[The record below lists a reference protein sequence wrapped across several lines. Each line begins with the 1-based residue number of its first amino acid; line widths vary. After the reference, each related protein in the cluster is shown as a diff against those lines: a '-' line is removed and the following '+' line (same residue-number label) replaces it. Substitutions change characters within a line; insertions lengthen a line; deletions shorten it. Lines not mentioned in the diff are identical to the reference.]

1 MTRDAA
7 LEAYYAEAASWEAD
21 RADMQRR
28 SARVAWW
35 VAGAGW
41 VCAITTAIALMLL
54 TPLKRVEPFL
64 IRVDRTT
71 GVVDVVPVYTGQAT
85 LSETVTRYFLTHYVS
100 ICERFDYATAESD
113 YKECGAFQT
122 PKENAAWYARWNP
135 SNPQSPLNVH
145 KDGSTV
151 NVQVEAVSLF
161 KRADGVTNLAQVRY
175 LTIERQESGAGAHY
189 EHWIATIEY
198 AYGHPSADPSVRLLD
213 PLGFKVVSFTRE
225 PEVLSGAGS
234 NQTLSL
240 TGSGNSSTRTRATAS
255 AGQTP

>member
-1 MTRDAA
+1 MTRDSA
-7 LEAYYAEAASWEAD
+7 LDSYYAEAASWEAD

-28 SARVAWW
+28 SARIGWW

-41 VCAITTAIALMLL
+41 ICAMTVAIALMLL

-71 GVVDVVPVYTGQAT
+71 GVVDVVPIYTGRET
-85 LSETVTRYFLTHYVS
+85 LSESVTRYFLTHYIS
-100 ICERFDYATAESD
+100 ICERFNYATAESD

-135 SNPQSPLNVH
+135 TNPHSPLNVH

-151 NVQVEAVSLF
+151 DVEVEAVSFF
-161 KRADGVTNLAQVRY
+161 KRANGVTNLAQVRY
-175 LTIERQESGAGAHY
+175 LTIEHEGSGAGARY
-189 EHWIATIEY
+189 EHWISTIEY
-198 AYGHPSADPSVRLLD
+198 AYAPPSVDHGVRLLN
-213 PLGFKVVSFTRE
+213 PLGFKVVSMTRE

-234 NQTLSL
+234 GQTLTL
-240 TGSGNSSTRTRATAS
+240 TESGSTGAKAPATGT
-255 AGQTP
+255 AGQAP

>member
-1 MTRDAA
+1 VTRDPT

-28 SARVAWW
+28 SARTAWW

-41 VCAITTAIALMLL
+41 ICAITTAIALMLL
-54 TPLKRVEPFL
+54 TPLKSVEPFL

-71 GVVDVVPVYTGQAT
+71 GVVDVVPVYTGHAT

-100 ICERFDYATAESD
+100 ICERFNFATAESD

-122 PKENAAWYARWNP
+122 PKENAAWYERWNP
-135 SNPQSPLNVH
+135 ANPHSPLNVH

-151 NVQVEAVSLF
+151 SVQVEAVSFF

-175 LTIERQESGAGAHY
+175 LTIEREGSGAPAHD
-189 EHWIATIEY
+189 EHWIATVEY
-198 AYGHPSADPSVRLLD
+198 AYGHPSADPSVRLLN
-213 PLGFKVVSFTRE
+213 PLGFKVVSITRE
-225 PEVLSGAGS
+225 PEVLSGVGA
-234 NQTLSL
+234 NQTLSV
-240 TGSGNSSTRTRATAS
+240 TGSGNSSAEVRTTVT

>member
-1 MTRDAA
+1 MTRDPA
-7 LEAYYAEAASWEAD
+7 LDAYYAEAASWEAD

-41 VCAITTAIALMLL
+41 ICALTVAVALMLL

-71 GVVDVVPVYTGQAT
+71 GIVDVVPVYTSHAT
-85 LSETVTRYFLTHYVS
+85 LSQTVTRYFLTHYIS
-100 ICERFDYATAESD
+100 ICERFNYATAESD

-122 PKENAAWYARWNP
+122 PQENEVWYTRWNP
-135 SNPQSPLNVH
+135 LNPHSPLNTH

-151 NVQVEAVSLF
+151 SAQVEAVGFF

-175 LTIERQESGAGAHY
+175 LTIEREGSGAGARA
-189 EHWIATIEY
+189 EHWIATIQY
-198 AYGHPSADPSVRLLD
+198 AYGHPSADPSVRLSN
-213 PLGFKVVSFTRE
+213 PLAFKVVSITRE
-225 PEVLSGAGS
+225 PEVLSGSEQALPSASSGSSGAEPRAAPAAGEV
-234 NQTLSL
+234 
-240 TGSGNSSTRTRATAS
+240 
-255 AGQTP
+255 P